1 MEIAVKKL
9 TNGNFALEIDA
20 VMIELEP
27 AVVKSLHEVIDRH
40 LSQSTQMSD
49 EATQKKLQVFKALAN
64 KMVEADDRVLQ
75 QFLPKL
81 KPAQLVTLV
90 RLSDGQKLY
99 DKVTK
104 NLSRTNVRQ
113 FEEDY
118 QAMDK
123 ITVHQAI
130 INMEQIIPLLKEAIA
145 QQKRIDAGG

>member
-9 TNGNFALEIDA
+9 TNGDFALEIDA

-27 AVVKSLHEVIDRH
+27 AVVKSLHEVIDRY
-40 LSQSTQMSD
+40 LSHSAQVND

-81 KPAQLVTLV
+81 KPAQLITLV

-118 QAMDK
+118 QVMDK
-123 ITVHQAI
+123 ITVHQAL
-130 INMEQIIPLLKEAIA
+130 INMEQIIPLIKEAVA
-145 QQKRIDAGG
+145 QQKKIDEAG